1 MKRALI
7 AIMAAALALAFSA
20 HAYAAENGGCA
31 AKAADHKI
39 RCESCGNAGELVS
52 SGKAGAVLCTSCY
65 NYKGGKDHCIKCG
78 TWLGGQKGGRAIL
91 CSSCYNYKG
100 GKDHCLKCGTWTSS
114 NTCSS
119 YLCKSCYDY
128 KGGKNHCIRCGAWT
142 P

>member
-7 AIMAAALALAFSA
+7 AIMAAALALAFAA
-20 HAYAAENGGCA
+20 HAYAAENVGEA
-31 AKAADHKI
+31 AKAAEHKI

-78 TWLGGQKGGRAIL
+78 TW
-91 CSSCYNYKG
+91 
-100 GKDHCLKCGTWTSS
+100 TSS

-119 YLCKSCYDY
+119 YLCRSCYDY
-128 KGGKNHCIRCGAWT
+128 KGGKDHCIRCGAWT